1 MRVEPHHTPDELAAL
16 ARAEPRGKVARRL
29 LAVRLAA
36 LGQPA
41 EAVGPQVL
49 LTGRQVKTW
58 VARYNAGGAAAL
70 VDRPRA
76 GRPGPLTA
84 DQAGRLKARL
94 DAGPTGA
101 DGVCALRGGDV
112 RRILADEFG
121 VVRCLQAVY
130 DLLHRL
136 GYEPLRPRPRHPSAD
151 AAAQAAFK
159 KVCPISS
166 PGSRPTA
173 PASGSRSGSR
183 TRPGSGRRG
192 R

>member
-1 MRVEPHHTPDELAAL
+1 MHVEPHHTPDELAAM
-16 ARAEPRGKVARRL
+16 ARVQACGRVARRL

-36 LGQPA
+36 LGLAA
-41 EAVGPQVL
+41 EAVGSQVL
-49 LTGRQVKTW
+49 LSGRQVKTW
-58 VARYNAGGAAAL
+58 VSRYNAGGAAAL
-70 VDRPRA
+70 ASRPKA

-84 DQAGRLKARL
+84 EQAGRLRDRL
-94 DAGPTGA
+94 RAGPTPA
-101 DGVCALRGGDV
+101 DGVCSLRGEDV
-112 RRILADEFG
+112 RRVLREEFG

-136 GYEPLRPRPRHPSAD
+136 GFEPLRPRPRHPKAD
-151 AAAQAAFK
+151 AEAQAAFK
-159 KVCPISS
+159 KSCPASS
-166 PGSRPTA
+166 PTSRPTA